1 MFVIFVRKEI
11 HSFIHS
17 EQFSV
22 KYTNWM
28 SRLVKEENKRNTDHA
43 EDFFFF

>member
-1 MFVIFVRKEI
+1 MHMHLFYAEKEI

-28 SRLVKEENKRNTDHA
+28 SRLVRRKIKEEHRSC
-43 EDFFFF
+43 